1 MFMEVAIT
9 AIGIAVVLMIG
20 YLVVAQV
27 RSALPSSTVT
37 SVPNSCYGTWDGIN
51 NCTIARCG
59 TSVNSTIYNTSAY
72 VTCADVNV
80 GNGMNSVLTT
90 AYAGF
95 ALVAVGIIVLAA
107 FGLITVFR
115 Q

>member
-1 MFMEVAIT
+1 
-9 AIGIAVVLMIG
+9 
-20 YLVVAQV
+20 
-27 RSALPSSTVT
+27 
-37 SVPNSCYGTWDGIN
+37 
-51 NCTIARCG
+51 
-59 TSVNSTIYNTSAY
+59 VNSTIYNTSAY